1 MFKEKEIDLDNIL
14 DDINKKQK
22 EVLKT
27 LKVKIGSLTDEK
39 MKNRLITLSL
49 LYITYLSSLNY
60 FEEKDITNEDL
71 NMIKLLL
78 SSDEN
83 YKKEI
88 NFIPLISAF
97 KNLNSDSNKDLSET
111 KNEKEKVNDKIHICP
126 ACKNEFEE
134 NKDINPEIIECK
146 KIIHGKCFI
155 DYIEREL
162 NINNFPI
169 KCPLC
174 SGKDEHE
181 INYKS
186 IKKFL
191 LSKNK
196 DELETKLD
204 NIALEY
210 LSLNYSDEIT
220 YCLTPGCSYKCFYVY
235 GVDYLNCPLCKK
247 NYCLKCKTEWH
258 NNLTCEE
265 YKKKTKNKKSK
276 KKFENIGQN
285 IKKEKLKLNSETSN
299 DQVLNKY
306 NNNQG
311 FRLFGNNQNNKNT
324 FGGSLFKPN
333 DNNNNQGGGLF
344 GNNQKNKNTFGQ
356 SLFNQNDNQENNNI
370 QGGGLFGFN
379 QNNKNI
385 SEGSL
390 FNLNVDQENNNN
402 HQNINLFLAFENKD
416 TNKNIFEDIY
426 NNKSDK
432 EDNNNQ
438 INFIKYEAENNHNN
452 LYQSPFDNMK
462 QIGFKANITNN
473 KLFGTSE
480 TSNNF
485 LFGAPIN
492 NSEKNSSSLFGTNN
506 NPFSIT
512 NEKNNLGLFF
522 MNTNSLFN
530 NNQKKE
536 SLFDN
541 SNINTQNNN
550 SKPTLFGNNLSLFST
565 INDEVN
571 NNNPRLLFG

>member
-126 ACKNEFEE
+126 ACKNEFED

-146 KIIHGKCFI
+146 KIIHGKCYI

-186 IKKFL
+186 IKRFL

-333 DNNNNQGGGLF
+333 DNNNN
-344 GNNQKNKNTFGQ
+344 NNQGC
-356 SLFNQNDNQENNNI
+356 
-370 QGGGLFGFN
+370 GLFGFN

-390 FNLNVDQENNNN
+390 FNLSDNQENYNN
-402 HQNINLFLAFENKD
+402 HQNINLFLAFENKN
-416 TNKNIFEDIY
+416 TNKNIFEDIC

-438 INFIKYEAENNHNN
+438 INFIKYEAENNNNN

-462 QIGFKANITNN
+462 QIGFKATNN

-480 TSNNF
+480 TGNNF

-506 NPFSIT
+506 NPFSNT
-512 NEKNNLGLFF
+512 NEKNNFSLFST
-522 MNTNSLFN
+522 NTNTLFD

-541 SNINTQNNN
+541 SNINIQNNN
-550 SKPTLFGNNLSLFST
+550 SKQTLFGNNFSLFST
-565 INDEVN
+565 TNDEVN
-571 NNNPRLLFG
+571 NNNPRSLFG